1 MDLCLW
7 TFCPHG
13 RFYPCGC
20 FVPRMICL
28 QMFFFPWTFCL
39 PEVLSLWMFCPTGRF
54 APPLLRFSLRTFC
67 PWLFCLQTLCLR
79 TFCLDTV
86 KILPID
92 RYLYEDEPLRV
103 FSNPWGQKKL
113 FSKSSSSNVHTKKR
127 HFLITYGKST
137 PSGVTTGII
146 TLSVA
151 IAAIGMLQKLLA
163 EIGTP
168 LKIIMKI
175 WC

>member
-1 MDLCLW
+1 
-7 TFCPHG
+7 
-13 RFYPCGC
+13 
-20 FVPRMICL
+20 
-28 QMFFFPWTFCL
+28 
-39 PEVLSLWMFCPTGRF
+39 
-54 APPLLRFSLRTFC
+54 
-67 PWLFCLQTLCLR
+67 LCLR

-103 FSNPWGQKKL
+103 FSNPWGQKKVI
-113 FSKSSSSNVHTKKR
+113 FRKQFKQCAYKKR

-137 PSGVTTGII
+137 PSGVTTETI